1 MTAPFAAAQTRLN
14 RSVMARLANAS
25 ATLGAATF
33 AVIFDAAYADP
44 LGIAGAEPRATCIS
58 ADVSTATLGTPITVN
73 GAAYTV
79 RDKQPD
85 GTGIAVL
92 MLEAA

>member
-1 MTAPFAAAQTRLN
+1 MAFVENHSAFFADF
-14 RSVMARLANAS
+14 SVP

-58 ADVSTATLGTPITVN
+58 ADVSTATQGTPISIN
-73 GAAYTV
+73 GAAFTV

-85 GTGIAVL
+85 GTGLTVL
-92 MLEAA
+92 LLEAA

>member
-1 MTAPFAAAQTRLN
+1 MAFVENITTFFADF
-14 RSVMARLANAS
+14 SVP

-44 LGIAGAEPRATCIS
+44 MGIAGTEPRATCIS
-58 ADVSTATLGTPITVN
+58 ADVSTATLGTPITIN
-73 GAAYTV
+73 GTAWTV

-85 GTGIAVL
+85 GTGTTVL
-92 MLEAA
+92 LLEAA